1 MTRSLKRLVP
11 RFAPALAV
19 ASLLSAPALVA
30 APAQADPVPYFW
42 AGHAGQAEFSARA
55 AEEMKLAQQAL
66 DQLVST
72 RGPRTI
78 ENTLVPYNEAVLHA
92 DNAASQA
99 NLMQEVHPDS
109 VIRATAEEVD
119 RRAEKFLNDLG
130 LNRDAY
136 DAVKAVDVSKADA
149 ATKYFVMR
157 TLRDYRRSGVDRDP
171 ETRKRISAL
180 LDTLVVIGQ
189 DFERNIRD
197 DSRTIQV
204 PAADLAGMPEDYL
217 KAHPAGPDGKVT
229 ISIEYPDYFPVMNYC
244 PNGAVRKQLFLAAQN
259 RAYPKNMAVLELLLE
274 KRFELARILGYK
286 TWADYVTEDK
296 MIGSA
301 RRAAEFI
308 QKLNDLTLKHARDE
322 YAVYLKRKQEDDPR
336 ATQLD
341 IWDRRYYGEQI
352 RRRDYNFDMQ
362 QARPYFPF
370 DEVKQG
376 VLGATSKMFGLTY
389 KKIDGADVWDPSV
402 EAYDVYDD
410 TTRIGRF
417 YLDLHPRP
425 NKYSHAA
432 KFTIHAGVTGVQVP
446 EGVLVCNF
454 PGGKP
459 DDPGLME
466 HDDVMT
472 FFHEF
477 GHLIHQILG
486 GRQRWEPVSGVAT
499 EWDFVEAPSQLLEEW
514 TWNPGVLQTF
524 AKHYQTGEPIP
535 AEMVARMRRADSFGR
550 AVSNSFQIYYSAV
563 SLDLYDRDPKGLDPD
578 ALVDRIEPRYQP
590 FPHAEGTH
598 LLASFGHLTGYSA
611 IYYTYEWSL
620 VIAKDLFTQF
630 NRSNLLDP
638 TVARRYRDEVLAPGG
653 SKPAAE
659 LVRAFLGRDFR
670 YDAYE
675 KWLTA
680 KD

>member
-1 MTRSLKRLVP
+1 MIRLPKRLVP
-11 RFAPALAV
+11 RFVPALAALALLAAPALLPV
-19 ASLLSAPALVA
+19 SAL
-30 APAQADPVPYFW
+30 ADSNPYFW

-55 AEEMKLAQQAL
+55 AYEMKLAQQAL

-72 RGPRTI
+72 KGPRTI

-92 DNAASQA
+92 DNVASQA

-109 VIRATAEEVD
+109 VIRATAEEMD
-119 RRAEKFLNDLG
+119 RKAEKFLNDLG

-136 DAVKAVDVSKADA
+136 DALKAVDASKADA

-171 ETRKRISAL
+171 ETRKQISVL

-197 DSRTIQV
+197 DSRTLQV
-204 PAADLAGMPEDYL
+204 AAADLAGMPEDYL

-229 ISIEYPDYFPVMNYC
+229 ISIEYPDYFPIMNYC
-244 PNGAVRKQLFLAAQN
+244 PNGAVRKELYLAALN
-259 RAYPKNMAVLELLLE
+259 RAYPKNMAVLDLLLQ
-274 KRFELARILGYK
+274 KRFELARLLGYK

-301 RRAAEFI
+301 RHAADFI

-322 YAVYLKRKQEDDPR
+322 YAVYLKRKQEDDPK

-341 IWDRRYYGEQI
+341 IWDRRYYGELI

-370 DEVKQG
+370 ESVKQG

-389 KKIDGADVWDPSV
+389 RKIEGADVWDPSV
-402 EAYDVYDD
+402 EAYDVYED

-417 YLDLHPRP
+417 FLDLHPRP
-425 NKYSHAA
+425 NKYNHAA

-514 TWNPGVLQTF
+514 TWNPGVLQSF

-563 SLDLYDRDPKGLDPD
+563 SLDLYNRDPKGLDPN
-578 ALVDRIEPRYQP
+578 ALVDQIEPQYQP

-598 LLASFGHLTGYSA
+598 LLTSFGHLTGYSA

-630 NRSNLLDP
+630 HRSDLLDP
-638 TVARRYRDEVLAPGG
+638 TVARRYRDEVLAQGG